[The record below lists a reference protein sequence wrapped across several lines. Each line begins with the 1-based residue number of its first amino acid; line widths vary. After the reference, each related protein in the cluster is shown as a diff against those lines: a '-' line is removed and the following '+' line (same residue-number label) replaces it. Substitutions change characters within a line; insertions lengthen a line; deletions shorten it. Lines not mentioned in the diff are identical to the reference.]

1 MQQQSWYE
9 KLNSTFEND
18 YDTFSDILH
27 STLENHSPLST
38 PPIKKKNM
46 YMTNEAIRLKN
57 AKGRLWNRY
66 VATRT
71 KYDRE
76 KYTQCKN
83 SLLALT
89 RNLKRDF
96 EQNLACNLKGKPKT
110 FWKYVKSRLKT
121 SQSIPSEIVRTK
133 PAKYKHYIR
142 DS

>member
-1 MQQQSWYE
+1 
-9 KLNSTFEND
+9 
-18 YDTFSDILH
+18 
-27 STLENHSPLST
+27 
-38 PPIKKKNM
+38 M

-71 KYDRE
+71 KHDRE

-83 SLLALT
+83 SLQALT

-121 SQSIPSEIVRTK
+121 RQSIPSLTK
-133 PAKYKHYIR
+133 PNGSKATTPKRKADTLNDFFVGVFTIENRQNIPPPPTCHVKENLQSINIT
-142 DS
+142 